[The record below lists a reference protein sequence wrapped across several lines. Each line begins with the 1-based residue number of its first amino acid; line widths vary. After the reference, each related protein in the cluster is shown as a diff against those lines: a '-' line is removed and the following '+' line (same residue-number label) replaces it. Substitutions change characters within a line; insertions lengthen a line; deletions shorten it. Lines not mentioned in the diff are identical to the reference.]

1 MGKKYVFDIQRTC
14 REVHDQARRVLHVRG
29 IEIRPTRQPTTG
41 DDADVDDEDERRQQD
56 DEFETLMRCGGEVAA
71 ARAAAT
77 CAMQMEMDKEVTSR
91 IAEAFTCRVCMDSP
105 IDTAFSPCGHVACCD
120 DCAEK

>member
-1 MGKKYVFDIQRTC
+1 MFNVDTKLGKLYVFDIQRTC
-14 REVHDQARRVLHVRG
+14 REVHDHARRVLHSRG
-29 IEIRPTRQPTTG
+29 IEVRPATESP
-41 DDADVDDEDERRQQD
+41 DDLSN
-56 DEFETLMRCGGEVAA
+56 EFENLLRSSIGTVSNIAGTATTSAA
-71 ARAAAT
+71 
-77 CAMQMEMDKEVTSR
+77 QLEMDREVTCR